1 MRLDGLGKE
10 HVPRY
15 PFAFGIQ
22 QIYAILLG
30 EYGRSQIADV
40 ISVLHELLEDE
51 SIEGYIWRSWR
62 HEWHHR
68 NVSIQLMRLL
78 EESDSDLGFRM
89 IS

>member
-1 MRLDGLGKE
+1 MRLDRLGIE

-15 PFAFGIQ
+15 PFEYGLQ

-62 HEWHHR
+62 HEWRHR

-78 EESDSDLGFRM
+78 EDLDSDMGFRT